1 MAERSADSSAAPLLR
16 MSAIS
21 KRFGATRA
29 LRGVSLELHAGEA
42 LALLG
47 ENGAGK
53 STLMKVLSGAHS
65 PDGGTMEL
73 AGATYAPRGPHA
85 ARTAGVVMI
94 YQELNLANDL
104 TVEDNIMLGQE
115 RRRLGLVDRARQRRI
130 VQGTL
135 ARLGHP
141 DVPPDLPVSRL
152 SVATK
157 QVVEIARALVSQAKV
172 IVFDEPT
179 SSLTHADT
187 ARLFDTIAR
196 LRQEGLGVIYISHF
210 LDEVRLVCDTYSV
223 IRDGETVAAGPL
235 AGTSEAEIV
244 SLMVGR
250 SIDELYPTVRHTP
263 GEALLT
269 VSNLSGSAKP
279 KEVSLDLRRGE
290 ILGLTGL
297 VGAGRTELLRSIF
310 ALDAVCSGQVRVD
323 TNAPRP
329 TPKARI
335 RAGLAYVSEDRA
347 GEGLAQSRSIADNI
361 TYSRMQP
368 YSRWGWL
375 NLHKRR
381 QAVADWS
388 NRLEIKAASQE
399 IAVDA
404 LSGGNQ
410 QKVALARALH
420 QGADVLLLDEPTR
433 GIDVGTKSTIYRL
446 IGELAAAGKSILF
459 VSSYFE
465 ELLRVCDRIGVMSR
479 GRLVEIRPA
488 KDWTTE
494 ALLSTAIG
502 SDHTIVRR

>member
-1 MAERSADSSAAPLLR
+1 MAERIDVPSPDPLLR

-29 LRGVSLELHAGEA
+29 LRGVSLELHPGQA
-42 LALLG
+42 LALIG

-65 PDGGTMEL
+65 PDDGIMEL
-73 AGATYAPRGPHA
+73 AGQPYAPRGPHA

-94 YQELNLANDL
+94 YQELNLAKDL
-104 TVEDNIMLGQE
+104 SVEDNIMLGQE
-115 RRRLGLVDRARQRRI
+115 HARWGLVDRAAQRRL
-130 VQGTL
+130 VRETL
-135 ARLGHP
+135 GRLGHP
-141 DVPPDLPVSRL
+141 DLPLDLPVGHL
-152 SVATK
+152 SVGTK
-157 QVVEIARALVSQAKV
+157 QVVEIARALVSRAKV

-179 SSLTHADT
+179 SSLTHADVD
-187 ARLFDTIAR
+187 RLFNTIAR

-210 LDEVRLVCDTYSV
+210 LDEIRRVCDSYTV
-223 IRDGETVAAGPL
+223 IRDGESVASGPL
-235 AGTSEAEIV
+235 AGTTEPQLV

-250 SIDELYPTVRHTP
+250 SIDELYPTVPHIP
-263 GEALLT
+263 GDVLLT
-269 VSNLSGSAKP
+269 VAGLSGQTKP
-279 KEVSLDLRRGE
+279 RDVSLDLRRGE

-310 ALDAVCSGQVRVD
+310 ALDPVRTGRLQV
-323 TNAPRP
+323 NANFPRP

-361 TYSRMQP
+361 TYSRMSP
-368 YSRWGWL
+368 YNRGGWL
-375 NLHKRR
+375 NLSKRR
-381 QAVADWS
+381 DAVDTWTR
-388 NRLEIKAASQE
+388 RLEIKAATQE
-399 IAVDA
+399 LTVES

-446 IGELAAAGKSILF
+446 IGELAAAGQAVLF

-479 GRLVEIRPA
+479 GRLLEIRPA
-488 KDWTTE
+488 KMWTKE
-494 ALLSTAIG
+494 SLLSRAVG
-502 SDHTIVRR
+502 SE